1 MPKKPEVTEI
11 ETVVTTTEPVTTVDP
26 VPVVETV
33 AAPTDPVLETAAAAA
48 AEAPAPSP
56 EATQTTET
64 TPFTTNDLPAGPRLI
79 PCVALHGRLTHEGK
93 TYAPHERVSLPVDL
107 ALGLIDSGHVA
118 RAE

>member
-1 MPKKPEVTEI
+1 MPKKPEVTET

-26 VPVVETV
+26 TPV
-33 AAPTDPVLETAAAAA
+33 ADPVLETAAAA
-48 AEAPAPSP
+48 EAPAPNP
-56 EATQTTET
+56 EAAGTTET
-64 TPFTTNDLPAGPRLI
+64 TPVTANEPPPPPALI
-79 PCVALHGRLTHEGK
+79 PCVTLHGRLTHEGK

>member
-1 MPKKPEVTEI
+1 MPKKPEVTET

-26 VPVVETV
+26 VPVVDTV
-33 AAPTDPVLETAAAAA
+33 AASADPVLETAAAA
-48 AEAPAPSP
+48 EAPAPNP
-56 EATQTTET
+56 EAAGTTEI
-64 TPFTTNDLPAGPRLI
+64 TPVTANEPPPPPALI
-79 PCVALHGRLTHEGK
+79 PCVTLHGRLTHEGK

>member
-26 VPVVETV
+26 TPV
-33 AAPTDPVLETAAAAA
+33 ADPVLETAAAA
-48 AEAPAPSP
+48 EAPAPNP
-56 EATQTTET
+56 EAAGTTEI
-64 TPFTTNDLPAGPRLI
+64 TPVTANEPPPPPALI
-79 PCVALHGRLTHEGK
+79 PCITLHGRLTHEGK